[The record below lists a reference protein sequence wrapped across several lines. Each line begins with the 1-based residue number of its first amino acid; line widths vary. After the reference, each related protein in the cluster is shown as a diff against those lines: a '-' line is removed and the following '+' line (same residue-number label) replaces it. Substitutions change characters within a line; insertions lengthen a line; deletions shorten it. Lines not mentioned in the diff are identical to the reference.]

1 MLAPSM
7 SGSISDQ
14 VEPLAVGA
22 SRMKPRVRASRSQLH
37 RKAPPLPLP
46 PCIATTSGQA
56 RDGVVVLRHIE
67 REGAARA
74 GRAADM
80 HRADLSR
87 NGSSAAS
94 SASRALSSRAD
105 GSRKNWLTG
114 LRCGVIG

>member
-1 MLAPSM
+1 M
-7 SGSISDQ
+7 
-14 VEPLAVGA
+14 AVGA

-56 RDGVVVLRHIE
+56 RDGVVIFRHIE

-80 HRADLSR
+80 HHADLLAHR
-87 NGSSAAS
+87 IERRELGEARRILARRRLEEELADRPQDAA
-94 SASRALSSRAD
+94 
-105 GSRKNWLTG
+105 
-114 LRCGVIG
+114 IG